1 MPTDVLESKDPQ
13 YDLVGFFPCP
23 RPAYGTLTN
32 EDLMPVPDPLQY
44 IRLAEE
50 LDEIS
55 WRIRN
60 LTKAL
65 EFKGVYDA
73 SAEGLGR
80 LLEPGQDGKMVG
92 VSNFSA
98 LVGKSAAAGGG
109 LNGVVQFLPM
119 NEVAQTLLNLYQAR
133 DQAKQTVYEISG
145 ISDIVRGQVD
155 PREKASQSKIKASFA
170 TQRLD
175 QRRRGG

>member
-1 MPTDVLESKDPQ
+1 
-13 YDLVGFFPCP
+13 
-23 RPAYGTLTN
+23 
-32 EDLMPVPDPLQY
+32 MPVPDPLQY

-80 LLEPGQDGKMVG
+80 LLEPGQDGKMIG
-92 VSNFSA
+92 VTNFSA
-98 LVGKSAAAGGG
+98 LVGKSVAAGGG

-133 DQAKQTVYEISG
+133 DQAKQNRVRDIRHKQISCAARSIHAKRRASPG
-145 ISDIVRGQVD
+145 SRRNSPHRDSTSAVGKLSD
-155 PREKASQSKIKASFA
+155 
-170 TQRLD
+170 
-175 QRRRGG
+175 

>member
-1 MPTDVLESKDPQ
+1 M
-13 YDLVGFFPCP
+13 
-23 RPAYGTLTN
+23 TN

-80 LLEPGQDGKMVG
+80 LLEPGQDGKMIG
-92 VSNFSA
+92 VTNFSA
-98 LVGKSAAAGGG
+98 PWSESP
-109 LNGVVQFLPM
+109 LPLA
-119 NEVAQTLLNLYQAR
+119 VA
-133 DQAKQTVYEISG
+133 
-145 ISDIVRGQVD
+145 
-155 PREKASQSKIKASFA
+155 
-170 TQRLD
+170 
-175 QRRRGG
+175 